1 LESSKLKQGANF
13 LNSLLANKAVARV
26 IKILRIF
33 AFGCWCSHVW
43 ADELLA
49 KPVILTT
56 IKPLALIAA
65 SAVGDAATV
74 EYLQSPAQ
82 SAHDLHL
89 TPSMLQRIAAADLVI
104 RVDPAFEQRLN
115 KHLAKIP
122 TQRLITASTL
132 DLHWPSSTR
141 SSSND
146 PSLER
151 DLHFWLNP
159 SNAEVLARRIQQIF
173 KLPPRRLIDDTTL
186 RRHQRVLTPFAD
198 QSTIAYH
205 DAYGHFASA
214 FKLSQPTTI
223 RDTAGHPQGLASHY
237 AMHRSATA
245 EQPSC
250 VFVEAQYAGRDATAM
265 AKNLGIQALPLD
277 LLGIQITVGTDSY
290 RHFIERLVTQY
301 SACFG
306 AADRVVQGA

>member
-1 LESSKLKQGANF
+1 M
-13 LNSLLANKAVARV
+13 KAVARV
-26 IKILRIF
+26 TKILRIF
-33 AFGCWCSHVW
+33 AFGCWCSQVW

-132 DLHWPSSTR
+132 DLHWPSSNLP
-141 SSSND
+141 SSND
-146 PSLER
+146 RPLER

-159 SNAEVLARRIQQIF
+159 SNAEVLARRIQQIL
-173 KLPPRRLIDDTTL
+173 KLPPRRLIDDATL
-186 RRHQRVLTPFAD
+186 HRHQRLLMPFAD

-214 FKLSQPTTI
+214 FRLSRPTTI
-223 RDTAGHPQGLASHY
+223 RDAAGHPQGLASHY

-265 AKNLGIQALPLD
+265 AKKLGVQVLPLD
-277 LLGIQITVGTDSY
+277 LLGIQIAVGADSY
-290 RHFIERLVTQY
+290 SHFIEHLVTQY

-306 AADRVVQGA
+306 VFDQVVQGA

>member
-1 LESSKLKQGANF
+1 M
-13 LNSLLANKAVARV
+13 KAVVRV
-26 IKILRIF
+26 TKILRIL
-33 AFGCWCSHVW
+33 AFGCWCSQVW
-43 ADELLA
+43 ADELLVR
-49 KPVILTT
+49 PVILTT

-65 SAVGDAATV
+65 SAVGEAATV

-132 DLHWPSSTR
+132 DLHWPSSNLP
-141 SSSND
+141 SSND
-146 PSLER
+146 RSLER

-159 SNAEVLARRIQQIF
+159 SNAEVLARRIQQVL
-173 KLPPRRLIDDTTL
+173 KLPPRRLIDDATL

-214 FKLSQPTTI
+214 FRLSRPTTI
-223 RDTAGHPQGLASHY
+223 RDAAGHPQGLASHY
-237 AMHRSATA
+237 AMHRSATDK
-245 EQPSC
+245 QPSC

-265 AKNLGIQALPLD
+265 AKNLGIQARPLD
-277 LLGIQITVGTDSY
+277 LLGIQITVDADAYS
-290 RHFIERLVTQY
+290 HFIERLVTQY

-306 AADRVVQGA
+306 AFSRVVQGA